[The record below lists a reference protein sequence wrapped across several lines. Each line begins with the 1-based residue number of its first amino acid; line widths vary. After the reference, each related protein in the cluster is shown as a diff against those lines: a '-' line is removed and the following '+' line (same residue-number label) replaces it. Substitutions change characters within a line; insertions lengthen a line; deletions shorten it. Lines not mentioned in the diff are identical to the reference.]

1 VGLGHGNPPS
11 IGYKEVL
18 AVQQALIKRGYD
30 TGGADGTMGAKTRA
44 AVRDMQLKLGMP
56 ADGYPTPEFISRIQ

>member
-1 VGLGHGNPPS
+1 MGHGNPPS

-18 AVQQALIKRGYD
+18 AVQQALVKRGYD
-30 TGGADGTMGAKTRA
+30 TGGVDGTMGAKTRA

-56 ADGYPTPEFISRIQ
+56 PDGYPTPEFISKIQ